1 MNLVT
6 GAAGH
11 LGNVLVRELLS
22 KGENVKALVLPGEDL
37 RSLEGLD
44 IECIEGNILCKDDLR
59 RAFEGIDTVFH
70 MAALVAITTDQE
82 DLLKRV
88 NIDGTQNVIEVV
100 KEMGVNRMIYTS
112 SIHALERVPDGVGI
126 DETLKFDA
134 NNMAGA
140 YDRTKAA
147 ASLLV
152 LDAVRSG
159 LDAVI
164 VCPTGVIGP
173 YDFRRS
179 ELGEVIID
187 WMKSK
192 PSISMQGHFD
202 FVDVRD
208 VAQGHILAK
217 DSGKTGEL
225 YLISGE
231 QTEISTLRSLVQSA
245 MGIKTHEIK
254 FTAPIAYLVAP
265 IAELYY
271 RITKTRPKFTRYS
284 IETLQSNSQISS
296 TKAKQQLGYQPRNV
310 AVTIKDTVQWWLQ
323 NHSLTKSSLRSQK

>member
-11 LGNVLVRELLS
+11 LGNVLVRELLA
-22 KGENVKALVLPGEDL
+22 KGKKVRALVLPGEDL
-37 RSLEGLD
+37 KSLEGLD
-44 IECIEGNILCKDDLR
+44 VECVEGNILNKDDLR
-59 RAFEGIDTVFH
+59 RACEGIDTVFH
-70 MAALVAITTDQE
+70 LAALVAITPDME
-82 DLLKRV
+82 DLLKKV
-88 NIDGTQNVIEVV
+88 NVDGTQNVVDVV
-100 KEMGVNRMIYTS
+100 QEMGVRRMVYTS
-112 SIHALERVPDGVGI
+112 SIHALERPPEGVAI

-134 NNMAGA
+134 NNPAGA
-140 YDRTKAA
+140 YDRTKAQ

-152 LDAVRSG
+152 LDAIRNG
-159 LDAVI
+159 MDGVI

-187 WMKSK
+187 WMKHK

-208 VAQGHILAK
+208 VAQGHILAMEK
-217 DSGKTGEL
+217 GKSGEL
-225 YLISGE
+225 YLLSGE
-231 QTEISTLRSLVQSA
+231 QSEISSVRSLVQAA
-245 MGIKTHEIK
+245 MGINTREIK

-265 IAELYY
+265 LAELYY

-284 IETLQSNSQISS
+284 VETLQSNSQINS
-296 TKAKQQLGYQPRNV
+296 TKAREELGYEHRNIV
-310 AVTIKDTVQWWLQ
+310 VTIKDTVAWWLQ
-323 NHSLTKSSLRSQK
+323 NLGKTKSTLRT